1 MLQLR
6 FRHGMRTSAFFE
18 RSIAMATA
26 RALYPILG
34 VAMLLTSASPLNA
47 RQGTNAA
54 SEQGA
59 TLWVYPVIKH
69 FGGVHP
75 RPDLPTGLA
84 PGSDYKVIADVV
96 RGDPDRTRAL
106 PALQRLARLVNLFA
120 YAGVPA
126 AHVHVA
132 AVIEGE
138 VASAILTNAAY
149 RTRFNLDNPN
159 LELLHEL
166 RKSGVELMVCAQ
178 TLAESR
184 VPDGDIS
191 PDVAVSL
198 SALTDFAAYE
208 ARGYSYLQ
216 L

>member
-1 MLQLR
+1 M
-6 FRHGMRTSAFFE
+6 SA
-18 RSIAMATA
+18 A
-26 RALYPILG
+26 RAFYPILG
-34 VAMLLTSASPLNA
+34 VVMLLAGAPPLNA
-47 RQGTNAA
+47 RQGTTAA
-54 SEQGA
+54 SERGVM
-59 TLWVYPVIKH
+59 LWVYPVIKH

-75 RPDLPTGLA
+75 RPDLATGLT
-84 PGSDYKVIADVV
+84 PSSEYKVIADIV

-106 PALQRLARLVNLFA
+106 ASLQRLARLVNLFA

-138 VASAILTNAAY
+138 VASAILTDTAY
-149 RTRFNLDNPN
+149 RSRFNLDNPN

-166 RKSGVELMVCAQ
+166 RKAGVELMVCAQ
-178 TLAESR
+178 TLAESG
-184 VPDGDIS
+184 VPDSDVS